1 MTGHHER
8 PDIVHVLWTN
18 QQPPCTEMPIAQYN
32 HSPAT
37 GSRHCLSMQAEQPII
52 HRATPGQELSR
63 VAPTGMGFSR
73 RGAETPPTG
82 LSSMVFRGT
91 IL

>member
-8 PDIVHVLWTN
+8 PDIVHALWTN
-18 QQPPCTEMPIAQYN
+18 QQLPCTEMPIAQYS

-37 GSRHCLSMQAEQPII
+37 VSRNSLSMQAEYPII
-52 HRATPGQELSR
+52 HRTTPGQELSR
-63 VAPTGMGFSR
+63 VAPTGTGFSR
-73 RGAETPPTG
+73 RGAETLPTG
-82 LSSMVFRGT
+82 LNSTVFRGT